1 MKLAFALGD
10 DNRDSGIADDVRDN
24 AGHVQDTVDTC
35 KERDCLERKIDSVE
49 DDRQHDQ
56 TGARDAGCTDGSQ
69 NRCDH
74 DHDLLR
80 NGQVNTEDLGG
91 EYDCDRLIDR
101 RSVHVH
107 DSAERDAE
115 VCDLFTYAEVL
126 GALEVQRD
134 RCDTGAC
141 CKYEQDRL
149 FHRLKELDRADAAVE
164 TDHETALYKYCKQ
177 EAGKIAG
184 TDCLD
189 VGQHDVHA
197 VLAHDISH
205 EAEYA
210 VRSELENDVCDLFP
224 CLCPGAEEVED
235 RSALVAEL
243 DEREAEKQSEEDN
256 LQQVLRAQGVERV
269 CRDDVHERV
278 GNARDLFCIVRG
290 GGLHDEACTDLHDV
304 AEDKADCDGD
314 CRAGEEEHEGLSAD
328 LTECLEILDVGS
340 GADEESED
348 QRCDDH
354 GQKTGEDRSEE
365 SDGAGFLTEDET
377 CNDTE
382 CKTDHDSGEQ
392 A

>member
-1 MKLAFALGD
+1 MKLTLALCD
-10 DNRDSGIADDVRDN
+10 HDCHRSVTDDVRDN
-24 AGHVQDTVDTC
+24 SGHVQDTVDTG
-35 KERDCLERKIDSVE
+35 KERDCLEWKVNCVQ

-69 NRCDH
+69 NRRDH

-80 NGQVNTEDLGG
+80 NGQVDAEDLGG

-126 GALEVQRD
+126 GALEVQWD

-164 TDHETALYKYCKQ
+164 TDHETALYEDREQ

-184 TDCLD
+184 ADCLD

-256 LQQVLRAQGVERV
+256 LQQVLYSER
-269 CRDDVHERV
+269 
-278 GNARDLFCIVRG
+278 
-290 GGLHDEACTDLHDV
+290 
-304 AEDKADCDGD
+304 
-314 CRAGEEEHEGLSAD
+314 
-328 LTECLEILDVGS
+328 
-340 GADEESED
+340 
-348 QRCDDH
+348 
-354 GQKTGEDRSEE
+354 
-365 SDGAGFLTEDET
+365 
-377 CNDTE
+377 
-382 CKTDHDSGEQ
+382 
-392 A
+392 